1 MLVEFANLSPDNEM
15 LRNNTN
21 NTEILQINSKF
32 FFTWWNFTPG
42 FDTEGFLNVWKR
54 HQFHQML
61 WIYLDEQKYFDP
73 VHSILNSNLP
83 FTDYLTHSIYS
94 LSLASIPRI
103 KSCKINKKKHS
114 TKRIFHSSKR
124 QFTDGFASMEM
135 GVSWNHRMLTTSR
148 NLFGPEIF
156 SYFNSFANISS
167 FLLVS
172 TTVDDQSDCHDWRYS
187 KTKTNQHELIE
198 LCLLQTLINLHEI
211 TEDCPRDS

>member
-21 NTEILQINSKF
+21 SSDILQINSKF

-103 KSCKINKKKHS
+103 KSCKINKENIQPKES
-114 TKRIFHSSKR
+114 
-124 QFTDGFASMEM
+124 FTRVKDSLPMDSQVWKWEWAGII
-135 GVSWNHRMLTTSR
+135 GCSR
-148 NLFGPEIF
+148 RREIF
-156 SYFNSFANISS
+156 LVLKYFRF
-167 FLLVS
+167 
-172 TTVDDQSDCHDWRYS
+172 
-187 KTKTNQHELIE
+187 
-198 LCLLQTLINLHEI
+198 
-211 TEDCPRDS
+211 